1 MVSPARRSTGVPT
14 AALWLGGLLLLA
26 VLPPLLPND
35 YAITVLILCMLH
47 SVLASSWNLLMG
59 FAGIFSFGHQA
70 FYGLGAYTSALLAMR
85 AGVDPWLGALAAGLT
100 AAGLGAFIAVPTLR
114 LRAAPYIAIATLGF
128 AEIARITASNLTDLT
143 RGEMGLTGIP
153 PLTDVGP
160 IRFAGG
166 NRTAS
171 YYAMLGLLVVTIFTL
186 SALVRSRFGIALLA
200 IRESQDAAES
210 LGVDVTRHKVGAFA
224 VSSFFAG
231 AAGAF
236 YAHTF
241 LVLTPSTVLSVA
253 TMVEVIAY
261 TLVGGSGTLLGP
273 VLGAFALTLSLEQ
286 LRMLGDWRLL
296 IYGAALVALIIFMP
310 DGVIRRLLPG
320 RRRL

>member
-1 MVSPARRSTGVPT
+1 MVKRVPT
-14 AALWLGGLLLLA
+14 AAVWLGGFGLLA

-35 YAITVLILCMLH
+35 YAVTVLILCMLH
-47 SVLASSWNLLMG
+47 AVLASSWNLLMG

-70 FYGLGAYTSALLAMR
+70 FFGLGCYVSALLAMR
-85 AGVDPWLGALAAGLT
+85 AGVDPWLGLLLAGLAAAT
-100 AAGLGAFIAVPTLR
+100 TGAFIAVPTLR

-128 AEIARITASNLTDLT
+128 AEITRITAQNLVGLT

-153 PLTDVGP
+153 PLGDLGP
-160 IRFAGG
+160 LSFAGG

-171 YYAMLGLLVVTIFTL
+171 YYAMLVLFAATMLTL
-186 SALVRSRFGIALLA
+186 WRLVRSRFGIALLA

-210 LGVDVTRHKVGAFA
+210 LGVDVTRYKVAAFA

-241 LVLTPSTVLSVA
+241 LVLTPSAVLSVA
-253 TMVEVIAY
+253 IMVEVIAM
-261 TLVGGSGTLLGP
+261 TLVGGAGTLLGP
-273 VLGAFALTLSLEQ
+273 VIGAFVLTLSLEQ
-286 LRMLGDWRLL
+286 LRVLGDWRLL
-296 IYGAALVALIIFMP
+296 IYGAALVGLIIFMP

-320 RRRL
+320 RRYL